1 MALHRKASI
10 THSNDMEQMTRSQ
23 KIETETQDQSISS
36 NKDYLQFNNE
46 E

>member
-1 MALHRKASI
+1 MALHRNTNI

-23 KIETETQDQSISS
+23 KIEPETQDQSISS